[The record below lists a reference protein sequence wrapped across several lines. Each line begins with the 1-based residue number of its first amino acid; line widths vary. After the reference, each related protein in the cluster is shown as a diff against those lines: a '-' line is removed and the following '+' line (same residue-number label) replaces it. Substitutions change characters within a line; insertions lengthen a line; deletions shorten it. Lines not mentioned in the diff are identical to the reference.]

1 MSSCSLPE
9 KVERPSL
16 NISQISNCPKPPSE
30 PPAIEVNEQAN
41 NIYNAFNY
49 QIEKT
54 IADTNA
60 IAFSGMSIL
69 IMAKDLA
76 ELLLSLA
83 TILQLK

>member
-30 PPAIEVNEQAN
+30 PPAIEVNERAN

-49 QIEKT
+49 QIVIRSKKQLQIQMRSPLRVWNT
-54 IADTNA
+54 SLLGVGQIIA
-60 IAFSGMSIL
+60 GL
-69 IMAKDLA
+69 
-76 ELLLSLA
+76 
-83 TILQLK
+83 